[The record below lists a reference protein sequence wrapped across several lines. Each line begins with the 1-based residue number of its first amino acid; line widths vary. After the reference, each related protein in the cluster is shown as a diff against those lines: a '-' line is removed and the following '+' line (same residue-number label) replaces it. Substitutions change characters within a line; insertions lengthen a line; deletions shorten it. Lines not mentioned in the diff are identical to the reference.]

1 MIRQIWGNEVCN
13 LMNLALNV
21 YDQYVF
27 FRVNEYSIIIPKNL
41 MELVKLILHSIDCV
55 LTVDR

>member
-1 MIRQIWGNEVCN
+1 
-13 LMNLALNV
+13 MNLALNV